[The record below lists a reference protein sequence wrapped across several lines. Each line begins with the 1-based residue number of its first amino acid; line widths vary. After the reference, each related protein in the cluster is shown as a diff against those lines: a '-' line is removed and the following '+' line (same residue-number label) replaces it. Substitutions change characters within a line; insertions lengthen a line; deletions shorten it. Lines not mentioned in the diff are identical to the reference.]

1 MSLYRDITDPAL
13 TRRGRLSVLYY
24 AIRRRFVPP
33 AEDRC
38 YMGAPIGDHVRCPR
52 PTTIGGI
59 WCRRHDDPP
68 GGTE

>member
-1 MSLYRDITDPAL
+1 MSLYRDITDPTL

-24 AIRRRFVPP
+24 AIRRCFVPP
-33 AEDRC
+33 AGDRC